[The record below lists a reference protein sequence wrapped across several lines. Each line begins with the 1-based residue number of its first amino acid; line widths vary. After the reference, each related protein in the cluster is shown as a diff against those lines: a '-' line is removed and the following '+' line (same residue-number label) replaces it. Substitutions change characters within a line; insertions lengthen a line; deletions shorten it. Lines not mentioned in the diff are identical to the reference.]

1 MESKKTGDITSIVG
15 YVAII
20 VIVISLA
27 FIGFRITGLA
37 TTDTAT
43 INVTITN
50 FTAIN
55 FTTDFVNL
63 GSGSVNAGESGATI
77 NTEGSVT
84 GGSWTPVS
92 TPLVLENIGN
102 TNATIDIIS
111 SKNAATFIGGDTPTF
126 KIKVG
131 DTSGNTGACQSNGAA
146 TYTEIGTNNITICN
160 PLQFDS
166 DVDEIDIDVELYIPS
181 DATGSK
187 TTTLTAY
194 ATAA

>member
-1 MESKKTGDITSIVG
+1 MESKKTDTTSIVS

-20 VIVISLA
+20 AIVVSLA
-27 FIGFRITGLA
+27 FIGFKITGLA

-55 FTTDFVNL
+55 FTTDFVDF
-63 GSGSVNAGESGATI
+63 GSGSIDAGESGATI

-84 GGSWTPVS
+84 SGSWTPVS

-102 TNATIDIIS
+102 TNASINIS
-111 SKNAATFIGGDTPTF
+111 SSKTATNFIGGDTPTF
-126 KIKVG
+126 KIKVS

-146 TYTEIGTNNITICN
+146 TYTEIGTSNITICD